1 MHDRRMRGVVEL
13 QRDVLAQNT
22 SQHAGHVADYFFHVQ
37 RPRLHNLSAAEGQ
50 QLPSQA
56 GGSLGSPADL
66 LGALGRTT
74 RKAAASEEQ

>member
-1 MHDRRMRGVVEL
+1 
-13 QRDVLAQNT
+13 
-22 SQHAGHVADYFFHVQ
+22 
-37 RPRLHNLSAAEGQ
+37 LHNLSAAEGQ